1 MVLNTN
7 ATREAVFWQKIFF
20 NPHRSPNSI
29 AFADFRINGVV
40 KLEPKLG
47 IIIRAKSQT
56 TFLQKSRLKWRLENL
71 FDWLLSKAGI
81 SDF

>member
-40 KLEPKLG
+40 ELEPKLAIVVG
-47 IIIRAKSQT
+47 PYLIAFFIIRAKSQT
-56 TFLQKSRLKWRLENL
+56 TFLHKSRFEMEIGE
-71 FDWLLSKAGI
+71 SI
-81 SDF
+81 